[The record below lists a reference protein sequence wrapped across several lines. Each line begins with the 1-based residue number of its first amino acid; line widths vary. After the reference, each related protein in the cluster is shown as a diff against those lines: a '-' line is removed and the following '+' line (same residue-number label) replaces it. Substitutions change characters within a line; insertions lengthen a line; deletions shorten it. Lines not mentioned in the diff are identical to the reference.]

1 MRRPRPR
8 ASHRIQTP
16 SLLERGPILRY
27 SCPAQLGL
35 WRAASVVL
43 LVATLVLAA
52 ACSDDNSA
60 PAASRSAASSTTPA
74 AAAPTVAGCETPPPT
89 SPREDTI
96 FDKLSKGA
104 STLGDFHP
112 DFAVTVGDAAAGAG
126 ADLTY
131 EIRLPADQ
139 PNFQAFFLTLPEEW
153 RVTPGCALPLGANVG
168 ELDWLTTLGIVN
180 APCNLNFPISFAMR
194 NASIDTSQLFPFV
207 DDNGNII
214 DGFEQDK
221 DGNGLPDVI
230 ERYPNLLDRVFAGR
244 KPIRREVGLASIARI
259 QVIVQTL
266 LFGPLEDVGGQ
277 TLVILFQDF
286 PTARTTVSRTVI
298 TDQCTPFALTLKERG
313 TGDKGEVLQQNPAAG
328 SYTFALTA
336 FGLRDADG
344 DGIENALDTCPFDVN
359 VGDPR
364 VPGDGDADLDGLD
377 AACDPNDLVANA
389 DEDGDKTL
397 NRGDLCPLVPGRDPT
412 GAQKDTDFDQIG
424 DECDVY
430 GKGPNA
436 GDGDVILSAVGQ
448 DIVIQ

>member
-1 MRRPRPR
+1 MRHSR
-8 ASHRIQTP
+8 APQT
-16 SLLERGPILRY
+16 LL
-27 SCPAQLGL
+27 
-35 WRAASVVL
+35 WKAAPLALIAAVL
-43 LVATLVLAA
+43 IAVAG
-52 ACSDDNSA
+52 CSSDDSA
-60 PAASRSAASSTTPA
+60 PAATRSAGTTAEATTST
-74 AAAPTVAGCETPPPT
+74 VQGCETPPPN

-104 STLGDFHP
+104 VTLGDFHP
-112 DFAVTVGDAAAGAG
+112 DFAMAVGDATAGASAG
-126 ADLTY
+126 LTY

-139 PNFQAFFLTLPEEW
+139 SSFQAFFLTLPEEW

-168 ELDWLTTLGIVN
+168 ELTWVATLGIVN
-180 APCNLNFPISFAMR
+180 APCNSNFPISFAMR
-194 NASIDTSQLFPFV
+194 NASIDTSQVFPFV
-207 DDNGNII
+207 DDDGNII

-221 DGNGLPDVI
+221 DGSGLPDVI

-244 KPIRREVGLASIARI
+244 EPIRREVGLATIARI
-259 QVIVQTL
+259 PVIAQTL
-266 LFGPLEDVGGQ
+266 LFGPLGDVGGQ

-286 PTARTTVSRTVI
+286 PTARTTVSRTAI
-298 TDQCTPFALTLKERG
+298 TDQCTPFALTLKEHG
-313 TGDKGEVLQQNPAAG
+313 TGDKGEVLQQNPSAG

-359 VGDPR
+359 VGRPGI
-364 VPGDGDADLDGLD
+364 PGDGDADLDGLD

-389 DEDGDKTL
+389 DQDGDGTL
-397 NRGDLCPLVPGRDPT
+397 NRGDLCPLVPSGDRS

-430 GKGPNA
+430 GNGPDA

-448 DIVIQ
+448 DVVIQ